1 MMRMRRRTLLAG
13 SAAALAAPMVGP
25 GHGARASS
33 PGRRPQVTVLTYGG
47 AWPTSLRD
55 WIARTHDIDVVVE
68 VVASPAEARTRAER
82 ATLAGPQGS
91 PGRGGPADLVCL
103 GLEDCADWRAA
114 GLLLPLG
121 VSPPDGLR
129 QPLRDGGAL
138 DPDGRAWLAPMTLG
152 FDVVFATPPYAE
164 GAAAAMA
171 SEAPPPSWDLLLDPA
186 FKDRVLME
194 PDAAVW
200 IALRGID
207 PAGDRLRAALT
218 DADAARDLFREVR
231 EALKPWRSALHG
243 IWTDTATFLKAI
255 HDAATAGQGLM
266 GSAWD
271 GLVRRLLRHGMAPPP
286 LARVP
291 ADGAVA
297 WMDGLA
303 VPAGAAQPDAARR
316 LAGLLSRPG
325 EQAVWAAASDAIP
338 AHPESWAWMQTAE
351 RDWVTRV
358 LAPDH
363 DDGLSRLWFRPP
375 LSGPAAKRFA
385 EARDRFEYA

>member
-1 MMRMRRRTLLAG
+1 M
-13 SAAALAAPMVGP
+13 
-25 GHGARASS
+25 
-33 PGRRPQVTVLTYGG
+33 
-47 AWPTSLRD
+47 RD
-55 WIARTHDIDVVVE
+55 WIARTHDIDVTVE

-114 GLLLPLG
+114 GLLLPLD
-121 VSPPDGLR
+121 VSPPDRLR
-129 QPLRDGGAL
+129 KPLSDGGAL
-138 DPDGRAWLAPMTLG
+138 DQDGRAWLAPMTLG

-164 GAAAAMA
+164 GAAAALA
-171 SEAPPPSWDLLLDPA
+171 LAAPPPSWEHLLDPA

-200 IALRGID
+200 IALRSVD
-207 PAGDRLRAALT
+207 PGGDRLRAAAE
-218 DADAARDLFREVR
+218 DSDSARDLFKEARQ
-231 EALKPWRSALHG
+231 ALKPWRAALKDV
-243 IWTDTATFLKAI
+243 WTDTATFLSAI
-255 HDAATAGQGLM
+255 HAAATAGEGLV

-271 GLVRRLLRHGMAPPP
+271 GLIRRLLRHGMAPPP

-291 ADGAVA
+291 LDGAVA
-297 WMDGLA
+297 WLDGLA

-338 AHPESWAWMQTAE
+338 AHPESWTWMQTAE
-351 RDWVTRV
+351 RNWVTRV
-358 LAPDH
+358 LSPDH
-363 DDGLSRLWFRPP
+363 DDGLSRLWFRPS
-375 LSGPAAKRFA
+375 LSGLAAKGFA